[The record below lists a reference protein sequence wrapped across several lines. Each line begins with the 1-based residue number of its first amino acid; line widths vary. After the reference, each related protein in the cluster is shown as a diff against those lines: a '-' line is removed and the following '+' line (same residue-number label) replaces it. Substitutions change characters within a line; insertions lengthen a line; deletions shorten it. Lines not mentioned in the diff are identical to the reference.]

1 MLLVKGLELR
11 RVDPSNKGGFKISVG
26 CYEEGPK
33 VIGSSATSGS
43 FRIQSM
49 RVLVRLMF
57 CYVSNVICIVCCC

>member
-1 MLLVKGLELR
+1 MLVLLEKGLELR

-49 RVLVRLMF
+49 RVL
-57 CYVSNVICIVCCC
+57 S

>member
-33 VIGSSATSGS
+33 VTGSSTTSGS
-43 FRIQSM
+43 FWMQSM
-49 RVLVRLMF
+49 RVL
-57 CYVSNVICIVCCC
+57 S